1 LIRKD
6 KERPYIKYT
15 SNNIDKIYF
24 AVSDAHP
31 REYYNHGRGGTSIY
45 SGYLYQGSIYKM
57 DGTKIREITKTDA
70 AAPEDLTRVY
80 SGDSTHRAWPTDL
93 HLDANGVPYI
103 IFSVQ
108 VASNGSYD
116 GCDLRYWYA
125 RWDGIKWY
133 VYPMAYAGSALLS
146 NEIDYSGLA
155 ALDPKNPNI
164 VYIST
169 NANPKTGAALISR
182 TDGKR
187 HYEIFRGTTN
197 DGGATWTWHYI
208 TKDSPVDNIR
218 PIVPVWDGSRTILLW
233 MRGTYTNYCD
243 YNTQIVGMIDPKEIA
258 VTSLIDGDIS
268 NWLITFILPKNK
280 GFV

>member
-1 LIRKD
+1 
-6 KERPYIKYT
+6 
-15 SNNIDKIYF
+15 
-24 AVSDAHP
+24 
-31 REYYNHGRGGTSIY
+31 
-45 SGYLYQGSIYKM
+45 M

-108 VASNGSYD
+108 VASNGSYN